1 MFVGQ
6 HPQLTGTAALVLG
19 AIGVWLTWLAFNKLL
34 DRRDTERQQI
44 MAQANSQ
51 NNALLNEIKAHRE
64 LIEQSMKSGDGRSA
78 DAFDRLAASIEESAA
93 TMKSLGDQL
102 TVSLERQGSHSDETR
117 KRLDA
122 VNASLDMVKGAV
134 NRIEGGMR

>member
-64 LIEQSMKSGDGRSA
+64 LIEQTMKSGDGRSA

-102 TVSLERQGSHSDETR
+102 TVSLERQGAHSDETR